1 MFLLTSIHLRLLPK
15 YLNIGNNR
23 PYFSEP
29 MTHSLHRSLL
39 NTFYV
44 PDTVLRSHDTVVN
57 KTGRNSC
64 LRGAYILEGK
74 IDEE

>member
-1 MFLLTSIHLRLLPK
+1 
-15 YLNIGNNR
+15 
-23 PYFSEP
+23 

-57 KTGRNSC
+57 KIGRNSC